1 MHIFDFSSCPL
12 SDRNS
17 TYGGNSGGK
26 EGVLIK
32 GEPWIIKYP
41 KKGGRL
47 NNVEDLLYSTTQVS
61 EYIGSHIYEI
71 LGYPVHKTLLGIKN
85 KQVVVACKD
94 FCGKDTRLIE
104 FRQLKNTYNK
114 ELNAKLDLS
123 ISEIGSEH
131 LVSLNE
137 ILIHLDYNPA
147 LNNISGIKDRFWD
160 CVIID
165 GFINNNDRNNGNWGI
180 LRSESGDVLS
190 PIYDNGAS
198 FSPNV
203 PEKRIINKL
212 HNLDSLEKGIYD
224 SVTAYSLNGASNA
237 TFVDIIHF
245 NNESLKKSIKRVIP
259 LIKNRMGDISEM
271 INSIP
276 EKVGEF
282 SIISKERKQL
292 YLKEMEVRLNKW
304 LLPEYNRLVSIE
316 QKIKN
321 QKSDSYKIG
330 Y

>member
-1 MHIFDFSSCPL
+1 MHIFDFSSCLL

-137 ILIHLDYNPA
+137 I
-147 LNNISGIKDRFWD
+147 
-160 CVIID
+160 
-165 GFINNNDRNNGNWGI
+165 
-180 LRSESGDVLS
+180 
-190 PIYDNGAS
+190 
-198 FSPNV
+198 
-203 PEKRIINKL
+203 
-212 HNLDSLEKGIYD
+212 
-224 SVTAYSLNGASNA
+224 
-237 TFVDIIHF
+237 
-245 NNESLKKSIKRVIP
+245 IP
-259 LIKNRMGDISEM
+259 
-271 INSIP
+271 
-276 EKVGEF
+276 V
-282 SIISKERKQL
+282 QL
-292 YLKEMEVRLNKW
+292 T
-304 LLPEYNRLVSIE
+304 
-316 QKIKN
+316 
-321 QKSDSYKIG
+321 
-330 Y
+330 